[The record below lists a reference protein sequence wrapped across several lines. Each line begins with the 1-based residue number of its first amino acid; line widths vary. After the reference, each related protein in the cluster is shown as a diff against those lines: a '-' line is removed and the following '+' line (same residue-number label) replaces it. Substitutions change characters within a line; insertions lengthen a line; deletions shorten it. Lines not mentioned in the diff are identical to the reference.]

1 MAASAAPF
9 SIEETTIAAL
19 HDAYLNGRATAVS
32 VCQAHLDRIVAYDR
46 KGPALGA
53 IIIDNPDAL
62 AEAAALDAALKS
74 TGKLVGPLHGIPV
87 LVKDNYDVAGLQTT
101 GGSAAL
107 LGWVPET
114 DATVIARIRAAGGI
128 ILAKTTMSEWAR
140 GGLDNINS
148 VLPGFARNPYNT
160 AHATGGS
167 SGGTGA
173 GLAASFG
180 VAGLGSDTFGSIR
193 NPASNNAIVGLRT
206 SWGLVS
212 RAGMIGL
219 YEKRDTAG
227 PMARTVTDLVHLLGV
242 IASVDPAD
250 AATVEAS
257 GKIPTTYSTYSAFLK
272 RDGAVGKRIGVLR
285 QACRPDASDALV
297 LCLFDRAV
305 GDLRGAGAEVI
316 DPFMIPEFDQ
326 FVPRLHPLSEV
337 RAAIERYLAKTGPKF
352 PKSLADVVASGKFH
366 PLHEVGLR
374 ETSTAPAPEED
385 PIVKQLEADEVRMR
399 TAYLEA
405 MDELRIDVLAFPTAT
420 YPPKLNGDRNTTP
433 AGMLSGIASALHW
446 PAAVVPMGYSHES
459 LPSGLQLL
467 GRPWSDPLL
476 IELAYA
482 YEQATRH
489 RVPPIT
495 VPSLRS

>member
-1 MAASAAPF
+1 MAPNAAPF
-9 SIEETTIAAL
+9 PIEETTIAAL
-19 HDAYLNGRATAVS
+19 HAAYVSGRSTAVS
-32 VCQAHLDRIVAYDR
+32 ICQAHLNRIAAYDR

-53 IIIDNPDAL
+53 IIINNPDAL
-62 AEAAALDAALKS
+62 SDAAALDAALES

-101 GGSAAL
+101 GGSGAL
-107 LGWVPET
+107 LSWVPES

-160 AHATGGS
+160 AYATGGS
-167 SGGTGA
+167 SGGTGS

-180 VAGLGSDTFGSIR
+180 VVGLGSDTFGSIR

-219 YEKRDTAG
+219 YGKRDTAG

-242 IASVDPAD
+242 IAGVDPAD
-250 AATVEAS
+250 AQTAEGS
-257 GKIPTTYSTYSAFLK
+257 GKIPTTYSAFLK

-285 QACRPDASDALV
+285 QACRPDASDAQL
-297 LCLFDRAV
+297 LSLFDRAV
-305 GDLRGAGAEVI
+305 ADLRSAGAEII
-316 DPFMIPEFDQ
+316 DPFIIPEFDQ

-337 RAAIERYLAKTGPKF
+337 RVAVECYLAKTGPEF
-352 PKSLADVVASGKFH
+352 PKTLAEVVASGKFH

-374 ETSTAPAPEED
+374 ETAAAPAPEED
-385 PIVKQLEADEVRMR
+385 PVVKQLEADEARMR
-399 TAYLEA
+399 AAYIAA
-405 MDELRIDVLAFPTAT
+405 MDELRIDALAFPTAT

-467 GRPWSDPLL
+467 GRPWSDPIL

-482 YEQATRH
+482 YEQTTRH
-489 RVPPIT
+489 RVTPIT
-495 VPSLRS
+495 VPILRG

>member
-1 MAASAAPF
+1 MAATAAPF
-9 SIEETTIAAL
+9 PIEETTIATL
-19 HDAYLNGRATAVS
+19 HAAYVSGRATAVS

-53 IIIDNPDAL
+53 IIINNPDAL
-62 AEAAALDAALKS
+62 ADAAALDAVLGS
-74 TGKLVGPLHGIPV
+74 SGKLVGPLHGIPV

-107 LGWVPET
+107 LGWAPET

-160 AHATGGS
+160 AYATGGS
-167 SGGTGA
+167 SGGTGS

-180 VAGLGSDTFGSIR
+180 VVGLGSDTFGSIR

-219 YEKRDTAG
+219 YDQRDTAG
-227 PMARTVTDLVHLLGV
+227 PMARTVTDLVQLLDV
-242 IASVDPAD
+242 IAGVDPMD
-250 AATVEAS
+250 PATAEAR
-257 GKIPTTYSTYSAFLK
+257 GKVPATYTTFLK
-272 RDGAVGKRIGVLR
+272 RDGAAGKRIGVLR
-285 QACRPDASDALV
+285 QASRPDASDPLV
-297 LCLFDRAV
+297 LSMFDRAV
-305 GDLRGAGAEVI
+305 ADLRSAGAEIV
-316 DPFMIPEFDQ
+316 DPFVIPEFDQ
-326 FVPRLHPLSEV
+326 FAPRLHPLSEV
-337 RAAIERYLAKTGPKF
+337 RAALERYLTKTGPKF
-352 PKSLADVVASGKFH
+352 PKSLAEVVVSGKFH

-374 ETSTAPAPEED
+374 ETAAAPAPEED
-385 PIVKQLEADEVRMR
+385 PVVKQLEADEARMR
-399 TAYLEA
+399 TAYLAA
-405 MDELRIDVLAFPTAT
+405 MDELGIDVLAFPTAT

-433 AGMLSGIASALHW
+433 AGTLSGIASALHW
-446 PAAVVPMGYSHES
+446 PGIVVPMGYSHES

-467 GRPWSDPLL
+467 GRPWSEPIL

-482 YEQATRH
+482 YEQATQH
-489 RVPPIT
+489 RVPPTT
-495 VPSLRS
+495 VPALDD